1 MKAEEII
8 KELETQF
15 PRRLAES
22 WDSPGVQVGRQS
34 RTVEKVFVALDA
46 TDRVIASASD
56 WGAELLVTHHPLLMS
71 GVRQI
76 NEESMAGRK
85 VLALA
90 ESGMVHYAMH
100 TNYDVAMMGRLAERA
115 LGLKGCRVLA
125 KTGESEDG
133 TAIGFGCAGELP
145 KEMSAAECCEYVKR
159 AFGLPHVRLFGD
171 KNTPVRRAA
180 VCPGSG
186 KSMIGEA
193 IASGAQIYITG
204 DIGHHDGLDGIDQG
218 LVIIDAGHY
227 GLEHLFIPQ
236 VAEYLRGK
244 FPKLTVR
251 TAEFEEPFQ
260 VM

>member
-15 PRRLAES
+15 PKYLAES
-22 WDSPGVQVGRQS
+22 WDNPGVQVGRQS
-34 RTVEKVFVALDA
+34 RTVKKVFVALDA
-46 TDRVIASASD
+46 TDQVIASAAA

-71 GVRQI
+71 GIKQV

-100 TNYDVAMMGRLAERA
+100 TNYDVAMMGALAEKA
-115 LGLKGCRVLA
+115 LGLKNCGVLE
-125 KTGESEDG
+125 KTGETPEG
-133 TAIGFGCAGELP
+133 KEMGIGCVGELP
-145 KEMSAAECCEYVKR
+145 ERMTAAECCEHVKK

-171 KNTPVRRAA
+171 KDGEVLRAA

-193 IASGAQIYITG
+193 IAKGAQIYITG
-204 DIGHHDGLDGIDQG
+204 DIGHHDGLDGVDQG
-218 LVIIDAGHY
+218 LMIIDAGHY

-236 VAEYLRGK
+236 VAEYLAGK
-244 FPKLTVR
+244 FPELSIR
-251 TAEFEEPFQ
+251 TAEFQEPFQ